1 MIVVVSILKH
11 IFQSIENRWQGLTS
25 ALSGVFCASLGSLND
40 KWTVEPLHAFRPDGV
55 LTEGTFQSFQ
65 TPTIVLHSISE
76 TLLNVKECP
85 INYATPRYH
94 LKTSALRILHHLS
107 NCYRAKPSQASHSF
121 LTLIDYS
128 TPTGMECL

>member
-1 MIVVVSILKH
+1 MIVVVSILKY

-65 TPTIVLHSISE
+65 NS
-76 TLLNVKECP
+76 
-85 INYATPRYH
+85 
-94 LKTSALRILHHLS
+94 
-107 NCYRAKPSQASHSF
+107 
-121 LTLIDYS
+121 DY
-128 TPTGMECL
+128 CFVFYF